1 MAGRMV
7 GYPRGMKRE
16 CEVRSLPPGFAAVAF
31 VAVLLFACLAALAPS
46 AHAAI
51 YWTDGDS
58 GTIGRANLK
67 GANVGKNFIRGLVA
81 PNGLDVARRHLYW
94 SDSIKGTIGRA
105 RLNGSGVNESFLR
118 FPDRFRPY
126 DVAVGARHI
135 YWPSPAT
142 GLRLIGRAR
151 IDGTRRQLRFLTTHQ
166 DAGTFSVAA
175 TSRHIYWTTNIR
187 EGFDEGVDSIGRA
200 NLDGTGVKTK
210 LISLPHGH
218 PGEIAVHGRYIYW
231 TSPSMPGGEAISRAR
246 LDGTGVRRRFI
257 TVGKGGDQR
266 GIAGLAVAG
275 NHIYWTTVSNT
286 LPGTIGRVNLD
297 GTGLRRN
304 FIRTGGEPAEV
315 AVVAGPPHHGL
326 G

>member
-1 MAGRMV
+1 
-7 GYPRGMKRE
+7 MKRGL
-16 CEVRSLPPGFAAVAF
+16 EVHSFTSGLAAVAF
-31 VAVLLFACLAALAPS
+31 LAVLLFACLVALVPS

-51 YWTDGDS
+51 YWTDSDS
-58 GTIGRANLK
+58 GTIGRADLK
-67 GANVGKNFIRGLVA
+67 GTNVGKNFIRGLVT
-81 PNGLDVARRHLYW
+81 PNGLDIAGRHLYW
-94 SDSIKGTIGRA
+94 SDQIKGTIGRA
-105 RLNGSGVNESFLR
+105 RLNGSGVNKAFLR
-118 FPDRFRPY
+118 FPDRFQPY
-126 DVAVGARHI
+126 DVTVGARHI
-135 YWPSPAT
+135 YWPSPAS

-166 DAGTFSVAA
+166 DSGTFSVAA
-175 TSRHIYWTTNIR
+175 TGRHIYWTTNI
-187 EGFDEGVDSIGRA
+187 EEIFFDGVDSIGRA

-210 LISLPHGH
+210 LISLPRGH

-257 TVGKGGDQR
+257 TVGKEGDQR

-297 GTGLRRN
+297 GTGVRRN
-304 FIRTGGEPAEV
+304 FIRTGGEPADV
-315 AVVAGPPHHGL
+315 AVVP
-326 G
+326 